1 MAVIFSVLYPSADG
15 KSFDQEYYNATHI
28 PLVKEAFGATG
39 LTGVQVFQGLPTPDG
54 GKPPYVAM
62 AHLTFADAAA
72 LQASM
77 TSPRAGEVF
86 ADVAKFTDIQPVT
99 QVSTPA

>member
-1 MAVIFSVLYPSADG
+1 MAVILSVLYPAADG
-15 KSFDQEYYNATHI
+15 KSFDQAYYDSHHI
-28 PLVKEAFGATG
+28 PLVKEAFGPTG
-39 LTGVQVFQGLPTPDG
+39 LTGVQVFKGLSAPDG
-54 GKPPYVAM
+54 SQAPYVAM

-86 ADVAKFTDIQPVT
+86 ADVAKFTNIQPVT